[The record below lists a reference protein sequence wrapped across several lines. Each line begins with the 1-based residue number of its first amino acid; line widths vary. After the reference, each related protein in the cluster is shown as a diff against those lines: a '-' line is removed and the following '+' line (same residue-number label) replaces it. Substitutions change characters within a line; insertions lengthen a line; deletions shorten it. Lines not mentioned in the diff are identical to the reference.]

1 MKTNRFSL
9 VILICLSIL
18 QLPSIGQ
25 VKSLDFFIDQG
36 LIHSPVLKDINNQL
50 SSNTVDSLLIKAGQK
65 PHISFN
71 GLVYYAPI
79 INGVGYSEVI
89 TNVSNISSQ
98 AYITQHI
105 FNRKTIEALYSKS
118 ALQNQSLKVSYKISE
133 NDLRKAITLQY
144 LAACLVSNDLTFN
157 RDLLKSSREEEKI
170 LVQLVEKGLYR
181 QVDYSSFLVELKGQ
195 ELLMND
201 LLLQYQKEISALN
214 ILCGLPDTAY
224 EQLVLPDIRL
234 NSPVNEANSPFF
246 TRFIV
251 DSLKIQNEKLLIDR
265 NYKPS
270 VNWFSDA
277 GIVNNIPREISK
289 NIGFSVGLNLSF
301 PIYDGQQRK
310 LNYEKLKIAENSR
323 TNYASYFKRQFSQQ
337 LQQLYKELK
346 MTEEILLQVNEQL
359 VLEESVIK
367 QQKSLINI
375 GNISITDYVT
385 TLKNYITIKRSVNQY
400 QLKIL
405 QIITEINYWNQ

>member
-1 MKTNRFSL
+1 MITKWLSS

-18 QLPSIGQ
+18 QLPSIAQ
-25 VKSLDFFIDQG
+25 VKSLDFFISQG
-36 LIHSPVLKDINNQL
+36 LVHSPVLKDINNQVN
-50 SSNTVDSLLIKAGQK
+50 SNTVDSLLIKAGQK
-65 PHISFN
+65 PQIGFT

-79 INGVGYSEVI
+79 INGTGYSEVI
-89 TNVSNISSQ
+89 TNISNISSQ
-98 AYITQHI
+98 AYVTQRI

-118 ALQNQSLKVSYKISE
+118 SLQNQSLRVLYKISE

-144 LAACLVSNDLTFN
+144 LAACSVSNDLTFN
-157 RDLLKSSREEEKI
+157 KDLLNSSREEEKV

-195 ELLMND
+195 ELLISD
-201 LLLQYQKEISALN
+201 LVLQYQKEVAALN
-214 ILCGLPDTAY
+214 LLCGLPDTSY
-224 EQLVLPDIRL
+224 DQLTLPDIRMK
-234 NSPVNEANSPFF
+234 SQVNEGNSPFF
-246 TRFIV
+246 TRFVV

-289 NIGFSVGLNLSF
+289 NIGFSVGINLSV
-301 PIYDGQQRK
+301 PIYDGHQRK

-323 TNYASYFKRQFSQQ
+323 TNYTGFFKQQFSQQ
-337 LQQLYKELK
+337 VQQLYKELK
-346 MTEEILLQVNEQL
+346 MTGEIIPHVTEQL
-359 VLEESVIK
+359 DLEESVIR
-367 QQKSLINI
+367 QQKSLINM

-385 TLKNYITIKRSVNQY
+385 TLKNYISIKRSVNQY
-400 QLKIL
+400 QLKML